1 MSLNDGSKEV
11 ENGESL
17 IYFAAL
23 TSSCRL
29 HVCRAWLMCRNLL
42 GPATRSTARL
52 CYSNVA
58 GWLCTCFNELLV
70 TAHVDDILN
79 TDSNK

>member
-11 ENGESL
+11 KNGESL
-17 IYFAAL
+17 IYFVAR

-29 HVCRAWLMCRNLL
+29 RVCFAWVMCRNLL
-42 GPATRSTARL
+42 GPATRSIARL
-52 CYSNVA
+52 CCGNLA
-58 GWLCTCFNELLV
+58 GWLCTSFNELFV
-70 TAHVDDILN
+70 TAEVDDILN